1 MIPKLYISR
10 TADGNGFPLP
20 SYTSKFHV
28 GLNLLAAVGTPV
40 KINPNERL
48 IVPVGFAI
56 GVPAGL
62 CGLIVSDSDLAE
74 KHGLIVSDA
83 PHILNPADREPV
95 FVLMQNVSSNPYVLH
110 RGEVI
115 AQLLVMPALQVG
127 WQEVAGSQNGPQTS
141 IKEMIVDEGIVVQK
155 TEPKR
160 DIFKSS
166 RRPTHSIRN
175 RFKKADDDV

>member
-10 TADGNGFPLP
+10 TADGSGFPLP
-20 SYTSKFHV
+20 SYSSKFHN

-48 IVPVGFAI
+48 VIPVGFAI

-62 CGLIVSDSDLAE
+62 CGLIVSDPDLAE

-83 PHILNPADREPV
+83 PHVLNPADREPV
-95 FVLMQNVSSNPYVLH
+95 FVLIQNVSSNQYVLH

-115 AQLLVMPALQVG
+115 AQLLVVPTLQVT
-127 WQEVAGSQNGPQTS
+127 WEEVAHSQNEQRTTEQ
-141 IKEMIVDEGIVVQK
+141 EMIIDEGITVSNQP
-155 TEPKR
+155 ER
-160 DIFKSS
+160 NIFKSL
-166 RRPTHSIRN
+166 RRAQHAVRD
-175 RFKKADDDV
+175 RYKKTDDEM

>member
-20 SYTSKFHV
+20 SYSSKFHN

-48 IVPVGFAI
+48 VVPVGFAI
-56 GVPAGL
+56 GVPTGL
-62 CGLIVSDSDLAE
+62 SGMIVSDPNLAE

-83 PHILNPADREPV
+83 PHILNPADREPI
-95 FVLMQNVSSNPYVLH
+95 FVLIQNVSSNQYVLH

-115 AQLLVMPALQVG
+115 AQLLIVPTLQVT
-127 WQEVAGSQNGPQTS
+127 WQEVVSSQTEPQTT
-141 IKEMIVDEGIVVQK
+141 EQDMIIDEGVSVSNP
-155 TEPKR
+155 TER
-160 DIFKSS
+160 DIFKSL
-166 RRPTHSIRN
+166 RRSQHTVRD
-175 RFKKADDDV
+175 RYKKTNDEV